1 MRRMEKLNRGLIA
14 ARLEKGNYLSWRYLG
29 DEPDGISW
37 RIYRKRK
44 NGPWERLA
52 EILPRDVAP
61 ESHFEGNPGIVKRNT
76 TPCCWTDPEGQEG
89 DCYAVA
95 PVTGRK

>member
-44 NGPWERLA
+44 NG
-52 EILPRDVAP
+52 
-61 ESHFEGNPGIVKRNT
+61 
-76 TPCCWTDPEGQEG
+76 
-89 DCYAVA
+89 
-95 PVTGRK
+95 